1 MKITEIRNY
10 SLNAPKRVSLN
21 NRSDYSR
28 NKSFIPQND
37 SFQKSQEAPC
47 GITFTA
53 NPASLLEK
61 RIHAITTSSKIKT
74 KKEFRELTRNR
85 VIHCFYCQKPVFSP
99 DFVDELNI
107 RGVFDGSI
115 ENFVKELAPYKPYLK
130 PTSYDIFKYIEETAK
145 RAPQTHLSRALQ
157 ILNEDAILD
166 LRQKQLPIF
175 KQIENEFQELPSG
188 VRERVLKVLKIH
200 KNRLKGIPQHEE
212 FSPKD
217 FSYKI
222 KKSSETV
229 VKNIHRTPLS
239 NYADTMLATTQTKYR
254 NIYDNNIINKT
265 FQHNDNLDYNLP
277 VNLRGMQLYLVE
289 QIKKIGIKI
298 GRNDILTTCKMAED
312 ILLGKPV
319 KMKFSNKAFCHDLEK
334 VLNGYKNEKI
344 KRKIFKTVA
353 KLPTSSNNLSSFI
366 AKHEFSSS
374 ATIGYELL
382 KPSITTLE
390 HMQPESTKGS
400 NVNHLG
406 NFAHACGPC
415 NHKRSSGNMAVYLEK
430 FPKTS
435 PQVYFNDMIG
445 VVNDGF
451 ISLEDILRMKET
463 IYMQSGRN
471 MNMSQLSTNV
481 LRENFPPNKAQENF
495 DYFIELANN
504 YLISGRDILWL
515 QQELRKRCGIAVK
528 MTNLKAIFY

>member
-1 MKITEIRNY
+1 M
-10 SLNAPKRVSLN
+10 
-21 NRSDYSR
+21 
-28 NKSFIPQND
+28 
-37 SFQKSQEAPC
+37 
-47 GITFTA
+47 
-53 NPASLLEK
+53 
-61 RIHAITTSSKIKT
+61 
-74 KKEFRELTRNR
+74 
-85 VIHCFYCQKPVFSP
+85 
-99 DFVDELNI
+99 
-107 RGVFDGSI
+107 FDGSI

-312 ILLGKPV
+312 ILLVQIEKLRMRRDITHPAFV
-319 KMKFSNKAFCHDLEK
+319 RKLLHPLFQPLFFLHLPSPFVFSGLPA
-334 VLNGYKNEKI
+334 
-344 KRKIFKTVA
+344 KRFSTSGRRNCSADRTVA
-353 KLPTSSNNLSSFI
+353 PACICDTTESLTGKSC
-366 AKHEFSSS
+366 FS
-374 ATIGYELL
+374 L
-382 KPSITTLE
+382 
-390 HMQPESTKGS
+390 
-400 NVNHLG
+400 
-406 NFAHACGPC
+406 
-415 NHKRSSGNMAVYLEK
+415 
-430 FPKTS
+430 
-435 PQVYFNDMIG
+435 D
-445 VVNDGF
+445 
-451 ISLEDILRMKET
+451 LR
-463 IYMQSGRN
+463 R
-471 MNMSQLSTNV
+471 
-481 LRENFPPNKAQENF
+481 
-495 DYFIELANN
+495 
-504 YLISGRDILWL
+504 
-515 QQELRKRCGIAVK
+515 
-528 MTNLKAIFY
+528 